1 MIPVAM
7 NIMENLP
14 RKSCNDVII
23 IICYSLQ
30 ASLAL
35 MKPFVFFLS
44 DQSFLPLE
52 VVTLIPKD
60 SGMKAL
66 RLY

>member
-1 MIPVAM
+1 MM
-7 NIMENLP
+7 
-14 RKSCNDVII
+14 SS
-23 IICYSLQ
+23 SLG
-30 ASLAL
+30 L
-35 MKPFVFFLS
+35 MKPFVLFS
-44 DQSFLPLE
+44 IADQSFLPLE